1 MRELPTWELL
11 AKKMIWQQLGN
22 IKQKKILDF
31 GSGEGVT
38 ASYYANDNDVIAVEP
53 SEESVLNRDMENEY
67 TQLLGS
73 MDKLKEMEDASFD
86 LILCHNVL
94 EYAEDREKILKEF
107 DRLLKPNGSIS
118 IVKHNRPGRV
128 MQMVVLLN
136 NFESAN
142 SLLDGHDSNAE
153 KYGAIRYY
161 EDSDV
166 TRWCPEL
173 KIKEVHGVRTFWDLQ
188 QNQEIQK
195 DEKWQEEVLQI
206 ESRVADIKEYR
217 DIAFFHHL
225 ILEKKQQK

>member
-22 IKQKKILDF
+22 IAHKRILDF

-38 ASYYANDNDVIAVEP
+38 ASYYAKNNEVVAVEP
-53 SEESVLNRDMENEY
+53 SQEAVANRNQENEY

-73 MDKLKEMEDASFD
+73 IEQLKEMEDKSFD
-86 LILCHNVL
+86 MILCHNVF
-94 EYAEDREKILKEF
+94 EYAEDRENILKEF
-107 DRLLKPNGSIS
+107 HRLLKSNGYIS

-136 NFESAN
+136 NFENAN
-142 SLLDGHDSNAE
+142 NLLDGKDSNAV

-161 EDSDV
+161 EDMDL
-166 TRWCPEL
+166 TKWCPDL
-173 KIKEVHGVRTFWDLQ
+173 QIKEVHGIRTFWDLQ

-195 DEKWQEEVLQI
+195 DEKWQAEMLRI
-206 ESRVADIKEYR
+206 ESRVADIKEYQ
-217 DIAFFHHL
+217 DIAFFHHV
-225 ILEKKQQK
+225 ILGKIC